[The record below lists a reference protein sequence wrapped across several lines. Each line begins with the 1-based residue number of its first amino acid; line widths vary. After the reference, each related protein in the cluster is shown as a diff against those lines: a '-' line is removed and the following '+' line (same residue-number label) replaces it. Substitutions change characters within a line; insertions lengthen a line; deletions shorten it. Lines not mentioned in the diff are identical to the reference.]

1 LRDIKIDLSAVLAD
15 VLAQTHMSLDHL
27 SSDHTPTAR
36 VTLCSRQ
43 ADWQDIFGFQP
54 LDVATDGYNLF
65 IYWWLRFANI
75 DMGCSVRFVETLF
88 PNCDPWTVTAA
99 HRH

>member
-1 LRDIKIDLSAVLAD
+1 LRDVKIDLSALLAD

-27 SSDHTPTAR
+27 SSDHKLSAG

-65 IYWWLRFANI
+65 IYCWLRFANI
-75 DMGCSVRFVETLF
+75 DMGCSVRFCGDFVPKL
-88 PNCDPWTVTAA
+88 
-99 HRH
+99 